1 MTVLTVSQLNR
12 YVKAVLEADK
22 KLADVYIKG
31 EISNFVHHFR
41 SGHFYFSLKDE
52 SGSVRAVMFKNNA
65 AELRFEPEN
74 GMSVLVRANLGVY
87 ERDGVYQLY
96 VTDIQP
102 DGAGA
107 LGLAFEQLKRK
118 LLERGLFDEAF
129 KKPLPVYPVRIGVV
143 TSQTGA
149 AFMDIINVIS
159 RRYPLCTVVLAPAQV
174 QGKEAPESLVKALKS
189 LDNTGNCDVIIIGR
203 GGGSAE
209 DLFSFNDERLAY
221 AIFEA
226 VTPVVSAVGHEI
238 DYTICDFAADV
249 RAPTPSA
256 AAELVTPQAS
266 ALSQKLTEIRENLAA
281 TVDFKLKQSEK
292 RMSELRRTGALS
304 SPMNYVFKNQ
314 QRLDFFS
321 QTLYNKKYVDLR
333 RFGRELAHR
342 ASLLESLSPLG
353 VLARGYC
360 VAFRDNKAILQAS
373 SLTEGNNINIR
384 FCDGSAKAS
393 ILEVITNN
401 EKKSDI

>member
-1 MTVLTVSQLNR
+1 MTVLTVGQLNR

-22 KLADVYIKG
+22 KLSDLYIKG

-52 SGSVRAVMFKNNA
+52 SGTIRAAMFKSHA
-65 AELRFEPEN
+65 QDLRFEPEN

-87 ERDGVYQLY
+87 ERDGLYQLY

-107 LGLAFEQLKRK
+107 LGIAFEQLKRR
-118 LLERGLFDEAF
+118 LGERGLFDAAY
-129 KKPLPVYPVRIGVV
+129 KKPLPAYPARIGVI

-149 AFMDIINVIS
+149 AFSDITNVIS
-159 RRYPLCTVVLAPAQV
+159 RRYPLCTVVFAAAQV
-174 QGKEAPESLVKALKS
+174 QGRDAPESLVKALKL
-189 LDNTGNCDVIIIGR
+189 LDDAGGCDVLIIGR

-209 DLFSFNDERLAY
+209 DLAAFNDEQLAY
-221 AIFEA
+221 AVFEA
-226 VTPVVSAVGHEI
+226 VTPVISAVGHEV
-238 DYTICDFAADV
+238 DYTICDFVADV

-256 AAELVTPQAS
+256 AAELATPQISTLLDRIAE
-266 ALSQKLTEIRENLAA
+266 LRETLAA
-281 TVDFKLKQSEK
+281 TADFQLQQSEN
-292 RMSELRRTGALS
+292 RLTALRGTAALS

-314 QRLDFFS
+314 QRLDFFARS
-321 QTLYNKKYVDLR
+321 LYNKKSADLR
-333 RFGRELAHR
+333 RFGQDLAHR

-360 VAFRDNKAILQAS
+360 AAFRDDDAVSQAS
-373 SLTEGNNINIR
+373 SLHAGDAINIR
-384 FCDGSAKAS
+384 FCDGIAKAS
-393 ILEVITNN
+393 VLEVSI
-401 EKKSDI
+401 EKESDL